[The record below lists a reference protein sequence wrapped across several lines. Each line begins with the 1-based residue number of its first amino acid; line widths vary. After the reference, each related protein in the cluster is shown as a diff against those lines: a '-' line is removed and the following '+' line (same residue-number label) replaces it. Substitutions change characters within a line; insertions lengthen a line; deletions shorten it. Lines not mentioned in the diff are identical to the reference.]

1 MLDKWHEQFPN
12 CEPIG
17 YKLRDS
23 FRERWVRFHSL
34 PESKRYPEDAS
45 EYQMLSQRHSC
56 ILSELCGTERSV
68 VLLTTGYSE
77 TPQPVRTYPE
87 LDTFDPN
94 AIPWRSVAMHR
105 ASEEFTDPSYWHLFA
120 SEWEWR
126 AGLFD
131 PLIRLVADDAVANVM
146 IVHPDCRW
154 LLHPYDGG
162 MDVIAE
168 SSAKRDQLRA
178 AHRDWLS
185 SLESGL

>member
-1 MLDKWHEQFPN
+1 MLDNWQERFPN
-12 CEPIG
+12 CEPISHRV
-17 YKLRDS
+17 RDA

-45 EYQMLSQRHSC
+45 EYQILFQRHSC
-56 ILSELCGTERSV
+56 ILSELLGTERRV

-77 TPQPVRTYPE
+77 TPEPVRTYTQ
-87 LDTFDPN
+87 LDAFDSNATPWQTVALHVLERDFSNPN
-94 AIPWRSVAMHR
+94 
-105 ASEEFTDPSYWHLFA
+105 YWHVFA

-146 IVHPDCRW
+146 IVHPTCRW

-168 SSAKRDQLRA
+168 SPAERDRLRA
-178 AHRDWLS
+178 AHEDWLS
-185 SLESGL
+185 EHASGM